1 MYRINK
7 PQKHEVRG
15 VRKEYILHDSVYI
28 NIRTDVTNINDWK
41 MKKDK
46 EKR

>member
-28 NIRTDVTNINDWK
+28 NIRTDVTNIKWLKN
-41 MKKDK
+41 